1 MKKAFHVFCAQFYSI
16 HSSAQTSDLIT
27 EFHQLT
33 QMSQR
38 FVTLLNAASAV
49 DLKSIFTKLRGKK
62 STFVSEGSFLLHP

>member
-1 MKKAFHVFCAQFYSI
+1 MKNAFHVFCAQFYSI
-16 HSSAQTSDLIT
+16 HLSAQTSDLIT

-49 DLKSIFTKLRGKK
+49 D
-62 STFVSEGSFLLHP
+62 